1 MKTLGLAVIALASP
15 LPGGAGPSS
24 RAGHVRWKAGEPPVE
39 MTTYYLVM
47 LVKGPKWTPE
57 QSPPSSSF
65 RKTTSHTFGS
75 WPVRQDGPGRPL
87 TDGGTIRGLC
97 VFKAASLEEARAFED
112 DDPAVKA
119 GRWPSRR
126 TPGWC
131 RKASC
136 LSRLERVC
144 VYCASSTEAHPEHY
158 EATRTLGRL
167 LAEAGITIVYGGGS
181 VGSMGALA
189 DAALAAGGRLV
200 GILPKFMND
209 LEWGHKSLTEL
220 RLVDDM
226 HHRKRMMI
234 EESDAI
240 VALPGG
246 SGTFEE
252 LLEAITWKRLGLVV
266 SPIVIVNVRGF
277 YDPLRA
283 LLGPR
288 DHGALHGRAPSAD
301 VDVRRFSGRR
311 PRRHPGRARM
321 VGRGARVRPA
331 RSRPSRLTW
340 GGPSSTFRARAVTR
354 PSLSVDT
361 LGQGG

>member
-1 MKTLGLAVIALASP
+1 M
-15 LPGGAGPSS
+15 
-24 RAGHVRWKAGEPPVE
+24 
-39 MTTYYLVM
+39 
-47 LVKGPKWTPE
+47 
-57 QSPPSSSF
+57 
-65 RKTTSHTFGS
+65 
-75 WPVRQDGPGRPL
+75 
-87 TDGGTIRGLC
+87 
-97 VFKAASLEEARAFED
+97 
-112 DDPAVKA
+112 
-119 GRWPSRR
+119 
-126 TPGWC
+126 
-131 RKASC
+131 
-136 LSRLERVC
+136 ERVC

-158 EATRTLGRL
+158 EATRALGRL

-277 YDPLRA
+277 YDPLRE
-283 LLGPR
+283 LLDRAITERFMDERHRQMWTFVNSPEEVLGAIRAAPEWTADARAFARPGAGPR
-288 DHGALHGRAPSAD
+288 G
-301 VDVRRFSGRR
+301 
-311 PRRHPGRARM
+311 
-321 VGRGARVRPA
+321 
-331 RSRPSRLTW
+331 
-340 GGPSSTFRARAVTR
+340 
-354 PSLSVDT
+354 
-361 LGQGG
+361 

>member
-1 MKTLGLAVIALASP
+1 M
-15 LPGGAGPSS
+15 
-24 RAGHVRWKAGEPPVE
+24 
-39 MTTYYLVM
+39 
-47 LVKGPKWTPE
+47 
-57 QSPPSSSF
+57 
-65 RKTTSHTFGS
+65 
-75 WPVRQDGPGRPL
+75 
-87 TDGGTIRGLC
+87 
-97 VFKAASLEEARAFED
+97 
-112 DDPAVKA
+112 
-119 GRWPSRR
+119 
-126 TPGWC
+126 
-131 RKASC
+131 
-136 LSRLERVC
+136 ERVC

-158 EATRTLGRL
+158 EATRALGRL

-277 YDPLRA
+277 YDPLRD
-283 LLGPR
+283 LLDGAIREKFMDERHRQMWTFVDSPEDVLGAIRAAPEWSADARAFARPGAGPR
-288 DHGALHGRAPSAD
+288 G
-301 VDVRRFSGRR
+301 
-311 PRRHPGRARM
+311 
-321 VGRGARVRPA
+321 
-331 RSRPSRLTW
+331 
-340 GGPSSTFRARAVTR
+340 
-354 PSLSVDT
+354 
-361 LGQGG
+361 